1 MPDRCRPRN
10 SRPGKELADFTVPRY
25 VSACPFPVTA
35 VASDGR
41 TGRLDL
47 LKPVEVASLGG
58 IEVVARGVVEGF
70 LAGLHRSPFRGF
82 SVEFAEHRPYQP
94 GDEPRYLDWKVLAK
108 RDRLYVKQ
116 YEEETN
122 LRATI
127 VLDVSRSMRWTG
139 DPRLTP
145 TKLDYATRFA
155 AALSLVLLRQRDA
168 TGLIAFDEQ
177 VRTVVPPRV
186 RAGQWELL
194 VRALASLT
202 GEGGTAANRALSRV
216 MDLLKRR
223 GLVVFISDLLLDREA
238 ALRALRYLRH
248 RGHHVT
254 VFHLMDPAERELRG
268 PAEARY
274 VDPESGDAAI
284 ATAADL
290 ARAYRTT
297 VERVVAAWRRACR
310 TSGIGYHHITTD
322 TPFGH
327 ALRRAA
333 ESRARQ
339 G

>member
-1 MPDRCRPRN
+1 M
-10 SRPGKELADFTVPRY
+10 
-25 VSACPFPVTA
+25 
-35 VASDGR
+35 ASDAR
-41 TGRLDL
+41 VRRCDL
-47 LKPVEVASLGG
+47 LDPWVVASLGG

-94 GDEPRYLDWKVLAK
+94 GDEPRYLDWKVLGK

-127 VLDVSRSMRWTG
+127 VVDVSRSMRWAG
-139 DPRLTP
+139 DPARTL

-155 AALSLVLLRQRDA
+155 AALALVLLRQRDA
-168 TGLIAFDEQ
+168 TGLIAFDEE
-177 VRTVVPPRV
+177 VRSVVPPRS
-186 RAGQWELL
+186 RRGQWELL
-194 VRALASLT
+194 VRALAAVR
-202 GEGGTAANRALSRV
+202 GDGGTAADRALPRV

-223 GLVVFISDLLLDREA
+223 GLVVFVSDLLLEREA

-254 VFHLMDPAERELRG
+254 VFHVMDPAEVELTG

-274 VDPESGDAAI
+274 VDPESGDAAV
-284 ATAADL
+284 ATATDL
-290 ARAYRTT
+290 RRAYRQT

-310 TSGIGYHHITTD
+310 TSGIDYHRITTD

-327 ALRRAA
+327 ALRRATL
-333 ESRARQ
+333 SRARQ